1 MTEPNQES
9 QWQPRKRYPGARPF
23 TDSPEDQQIFFG
35 READVD
41 RLFERVLA
49 SRLLV
54 MFSKSGLGKTSLLM
68 AGLFP
73 KLRKE
78 KALLP
83 VPIRLNAPGTPADIV
98 IEAVKQACQRPGVEL
113 TSGNT
118 AGVWEF
124 LLSSLIWSG
133 DLLLTPLLVFDQF
146 EEIFTL
152 RDSAFRTTLASELGA
167 LVSALPPER
176 LRTAEGGR
184 SAHAARLGEHAP
196 EVKILLSLREE
207 YLGTL
212 QEVSVHIPGLFQE
225 RFRLAPLGENEARV
239 AICGPAERVAGP
251 QDVPFATPP
260 FTYDPD
266 AMQELLRFLQGR
278 SGVVE
283 SFQLQL
289 LCCRAEEIIAAR
301 AKELMA
307 AATRA
312 APPAAA
318 GINDSDNTI
327 SAFRISRTDLGG
339 PAGMQDV
346 LRRFYQHAIGMLR
359 WRDRR
364 RARRLCEEGMVSA
377 TGSRIML
384 HEAQIQSDYGVRG
397 PALKT
402 LVNARLLRCEQ
413 RLESLFYE
421 ISHDQLAKSIEQSR
435 PFRIPRKYRQM
446 MYGAL
451 VVGLFTIAGLLYWND
466 QIQQAR
472 SEAEELVSFLI
483 GENLLDKLRPVG
495 RNAILEQVQKEV
507 EAYLS
512 KAQNRGVMTSVSPF
526 LTNTLPQVGQLRIR
540 GTALRNAGYILGAQ
554 GKTDQAIE
562 KFRESAAIFKQLGA
576 TASLSVEMK
585 AEEASSLYKL
595 GDLLILNQGKIT
607 ESLDAHRKA
616 LALRQELFDAGDHTA
631 DTTIDVA
638 ESYSAIGQVL
648 NEMGRPRQALTYF
661 DRARELLRAIEA
673 SAERSPQL
681 LSVMHNAIDNRAASL
696 GLLGDEEGARD
707 AYAQATAV
715 IEEWIEH
722 HPFSADARG
731 RHIVAISR
739 QANDQML
746 LGQGSEAFAK
756 YEQIHREV
764 DELTRWDKTNAGWR
778 RDFAATLVLKGEGLT
793 ANSRY
798 DDAMSAHS
806 NALEIFADLAEKDES
821 NASLKKDLH
830 WAYTS
835 RGKLALQAEQWGQAI
850 KDLTEAE
857 KFIAAALG
865 TTEGSA
871 LWQREQVWTYFH
883 LAAAH
888 GGENRFAQAADLLR
902 RGRTKL
908 ESLIKTA
915 PEMTV
920 LARDLVMFYDEE
932 ILALERS
939 GEATKATAVTEEK
952 ERFLAAAT
960 DPRLLDEAHLGDLSI
975 GDRAKSENRLDAA
988 LAAYHRGRKK
998 MERATQLEPQ
1008 NAGWWQNLGKAH
1020 LKVAALEE
1028 ASGDAAGAEVELHAA
1043 VKAGQRAV
1051 ELGNSAEYVHQTGRA
1066 AQELGRFYERAKAPG
1081 KALLAYEI
1089 AGRNADL
1096 AAKLDPSNEFY
1107 FWSVSVVHR
1116 EMGYLREG
1124 TGATKNARTDYDV
1137 AVKAGQRA
1145 IELKPNDGENW
1156 RALYLAQWFLA
1167 ASTEHAGNAS
1177 SAVVLLRD
1185 ALKNAEKAAELM
1197 PDNQTVKKHVSDLRT
1212 LARRQSR

>member
-73 KLRKE
+73 KLRRE

-212 QEVSVHIPGLFQE
+212 QELSVHIPGLFQE
-225 RFRLAPLGENEARV
+225 RFRLAPLGEKEARV

-251 QDVPFATPP
+251 QDVPFATRP
-260 FTYDPD
+260 FAYDPD
-266 AMQELLRFLQGR
+266 ALQELLRFLQGR

-318 GINDSDNTI
+318 GINDSDNAI
-327 SAFRISRTDLGG
+327 SAFRISFTDLGG

-384 HEAQIQSDYGVRG
+384 HEAQIQSDYGVTG

-451 VVGLFTIAGLLYWND
+451 VVGLFTIAALLYWND

-472 SEAEELVSFLI
+472 SEAERLVSFLI
-483 GENLLDKLRPVG
+483 GENFLDKLRPVG
-495 RNAILEQVQKEV
+495 RNAILEEVQNEV

-512 KAQNRGVMTSVSPF
+512 RAQDRGVMTSVS
-526 LTNTLPQVGQLRIR
+526 QLRIR
-540 GTALRNAGYILGAQ
+540 GTALRNAGYMLGSQ

-562 KFRESAAIFKQLGA
+562 RFRESAAIFRQLAA
-576 TASLSVEMK
+576 TASVSAAMK

-595 GDLLILNQGKIT
+595 GDLFILKQGKIT
-607 ESLDAHRKA
+607 ESLDAHRRA
-616 LALRQELFDAGDHTA
+616 LALRQELYDAGDHTA
-631 DTTIDVA
+631 ETTIGVGD
-638 ESYSAIGQVL
+638 SYSAIGYVL
-648 NEMGRPRQALTYF
+648 NKMGKPREALTYF
-661 DRARELLRAIEA
+661 DRALELLRAIEV
-673 SAERSPQL
+673 SAKRSPQFL
-681 LSVMHNAIDNRAASL
+681 AVMHNAIDNRAGSL
-696 GLLGDEEGARD
+696 ELLGDEEGARE
-707 AYAQATAV
+707 AYGQATAV
-715 IEEWIEH
+715 IQEWIEH
-722 HPFSADARG
+722 HPLSADARG
-731 RHIVAISR
+731 RYIIAISR
-739 QANDQML
+739 QANEQML
-746 LGQGSEAFAK
+746 LGQSSEAFAK

-778 RDFAATLVLKGEGLT
+778 RDFAATLVLKAEGLT

-798 DDAMSAHS
+798 DDAMAAYS

-830 WAYTS
+830 WAYAS
-835 RGKLALQAEQWGQAI
+835 RGSLALRRQQWGQAI

-857 KFIAAALG
+857 KFIAAASG
-865 TTEGSA
+865 TDEASA
-871 LWQREQVWTYFH
+871 VWQRDRAWTYFS
-883 LAAAH
+883 LAEAH
-888 GGENRFAQAADLLR
+888 GRENRSAQAADLLR

-908 ESLIKTA
+908 ESLTKTA

-920 LARDLVMFYDEE
+920 LASDLVMFYDEE
-932 ILALERS
+932 ILVLERS
-939 GEATKATAVTEEK
+939 GEAAEATAVTEEK
-952 ERFLAAAT
+952 ERFLAGAT
-960 DPRLLDEAHLGDLSI
+960 DPRLLNEAHLGDLRI
-975 GDRAKSENRLDAA
+975 GDRAISANRLDAA

-998 MERATQLEPQ
+998 MERATELEPQ

-1096 AAKLDPSNEFY
+1096 AAKLDPSNQFY

-1116 EMGYLREG
+1116 QMGYLREG
-1124 TGATKNARTDYDV
+1124 LGATNNARTDYDV

-1167 ASTEHAGNAS
+1167 ASTEHADDAS

-1212 LARRQSR
+1212 LARLQSR